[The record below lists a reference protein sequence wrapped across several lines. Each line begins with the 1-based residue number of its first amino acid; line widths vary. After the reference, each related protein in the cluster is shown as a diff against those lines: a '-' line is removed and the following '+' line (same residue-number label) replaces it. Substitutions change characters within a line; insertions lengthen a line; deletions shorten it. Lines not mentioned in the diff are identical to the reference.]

1 MDTFKTALLSVAAIF
16 AVAATSGADAGGHH
30 HYRSRVGVGVFV
42 GAPFYPY
49 YYPRYYYPPAY
60 YPGPY
65 AYYPPAAVV
74 PAPAG
79 PPAYIEQTPPAATA
93 PSASASAGPA
103 ASWYYC
109 RDSQAYYPY
118 VQQCASPW
126 QPVAPQSDPGQS
138 GAPGPQSGL
147 NTPNPPYEPQAA
159 PMESVHT
166 DARPRT

>member
-1 MDTFKTALLSVAAIF
+1 MDTFKTALLSVAAIC
-16 AVAATSGADAGGHH
+16 AVAVTSAADAGGRY

-65 AYYPPAAVV
+65 AYYPPAAVA
-74 PAPAG
+74 PAPVG
-79 PPAYIEQTPPAATA
+79 PPVYIEQTPQAGTA
-93 PSASASAGPA
+93 PSASAPGPS

-126 QPVAPQSDPGQS
+126 QPVAPQSDAGQP
-138 GAPGPQSGL
+138 GAPGPQSGM
-147 NTPNPPYEPQAA
+147 NTPNAPYDPQSAPPA
-159 PMESVHT
+159 PADP
-166 DARPRT
+166 DAIPRT